1 MEITKKILIADDR
14 PENLVALE
22 KLLEGCNVQIVKAF
36 SGSEALAKTLEHEF
50 AMALIDVQMPDMDGY
65 ETVKLM
71 RQVDHTRFLPVIFL
85 SAIYSENHYL
95 IQGIEAGAVDFITK
109 PIQPRM
115 LLGKVKIFLE
125 LYEQKKLLELEIE
138 QRKRTEISLL
148 VTEKELLKAKIKA
161 EEADMLKSAF
171 LANMSH
177 EIRTPLNAIVG
188 FANLLAEDDLT
199 PDKKE
204 QFLTYIFN
212 SSETLTNIISDILDI
227 AKIEAGQL
235 VIKPAPTNI
244 SSILQELHSTFIE
257 ESKRRN
263 KGDLEI
269 ILKMPDEPINSL
281 IITDGN
287 RLKQVISNLL
297 QNALKFTLE
306 GSITFGYHI
315 IDDKSIEFF
324 VKDTGVGIENDKLN
338 LIFDRFQKI
347 DNKNVQNPT
356 GTGLGLSIVKK
367 IVEMFGGNISV
378 ESNINVGTQ
387 FTFSL
392 PLALAENENV
402 YLQKEIPDELPDS
415 LNWSAK
421 HILIAEDE
429 YSNFLLLEEILES
442 THVNITWARN
452 GREAVE
458 AYLQN
463 NHMDLVLMDIKMP
476 VMSGFEAYK
485 EIRKLDKEIPI
496 VAQTAY
502 AMTDE
507 REQFQQIGFNGYLT
521 KPLSKKELLITMAS
535 FLK

>member
-22 KLLEGCNVQIVKAF
+22 KLLEKCNIEIIKAF

-95 IQGIEAGAVDFITK
+95 VQGIEAGAVDFITK
-109 PIQPRM
+109 PIQPRI

-125 LYEQKKLLELEIE
+125 LYEQKKKLENEIE
-138 QRKRTEISLL
+138 QRKQTEISLL
-148 VTEKELLKAKIKA
+148 NTEKQLIEAKLKA

-199 PDKKE
+199 HDKKE
-204 QFLTYIFN
+204 QYLNYIFN

-235 VIKPAPTNI
+235 VIKLAPANI
-244 SSILQELHSTFIE
+244 NNTLKELLATFNE
-257 ESKRRN
+257 ELK
-263 KGDLEI
+263 KKKKEKIEI
-269 ILKMPDEPINSL
+269 ILSLPQSPLNSL
-281 IITDGN
+281 IITDEI
-287 RLKQVISNLL
+287 RLKQIISNLL
-297 QNALKFTLE
+297 QNALKFTLK
-306 GSITFGYHI
+306 GSIEFGYQI

-324 VKDTGVGIENDKLN
+324 VKDTGVGIANDKLN

-347 DNKNVQNPT
+347 NNDNVQNPT

-367 IVEMFGGNISV
+367 IIEMFGGNIWV
-378 ESNINVGTQ
+378 ESEINVGTQ
-387 FTFSL
+387 FTFSI
-392 PLALAENENV
+392 PLTIAENQDISS
-402 YLQKEIPDELPDS
+402 QKAAIKLLPES
-415 LNWSAK
+415 FNWASK

-429 YSNFLLLEEILES
+429 YSNYLLLEELLEP
-442 THVNITWARN
+442 TQIAITWARN
-452 GREAVE
+452 GKEALE

-463 NHMDLVLMDIKMP
+463 GQTDIVLMDIKMP
-476 VMSGFEAYK
+476 VMTGLEAYQ
-485 EIRKLDKEIPI
+485 ELRKLNTQLPI
-496 VAQTAY
+496 IAQTAY
-502 AMTDE
+502 AMSDE
-507 REQFQQIGFNGYLT
+507 REQFLNIGFNDYLT
-521 KPLSKKELLITMAS
+521 KPLSKRELLQTINT